1 MSKTAWSYGRD
12 WGMGMNTMIEIY
24 SIKVPKLG
32 TLNVLFDKRRLL
44 NNELA

>member
-1 MSKTAWSYGRD
+1 MSKTAWLDGRD
-12 WGMGMNTMIEIY
+12 WGMGMNTMHEIY

-32 TLNVLFDKRRLL
+32 TINVSFDKSRLL